1 MSWFRPNRCGVTLLA
16 LFALA
21 CQLVLAF
28 GHVHPGK
35 TGGYPNAWAVAA
47 NAGDNSA
54 SLTAPSHHK
63 NPAGL
68 ADDFCAICAS
78 INLASTLVIPASP
91 AVVPPNPFV
100 QDLSWSFAAVEPA
113 SLDHLLFNARAPP
126 HA

>member
-1 MSWFRPNRCGVTLLA
+1 MSWFRLNRCGVTWLA

-35 TGGYPNAWAVAA
+35 ARGYPDAWTVAA
-47 NAGDNSA
+47 IAGGNLA
-54 SLTAPSHHK
+54 SFTAPSHRG

-68 ADDFCAICAS
+68 GDDFCAICANIS
-78 INLASTLVIPASP
+78 LASTLVVPTSP
-91 AVVPPNPFV
+91 VVVPPNPFV
-100 QDLSWSFAAVEPA
+100 QDLSWSFAAVEPT
-113 SLDHLLFNARAPP
+113 SFDHLLFNARAPP